1 VRYSPIAVAGATI
14 TILFSEHA
22 AAAPV
27 TVSFSETAPA
37 APNATVFL
45 PSSRPAFAEK
55 LSQGLIGF
63 SIEMDRWTSWAGEA
77 VGKPNPYVNQV
88 LSVMASFTG
97 VQPPFRVGGMWL
109 IRVAVAHVAK
119 LETDGAA
126 KQPTARTGLTPSQA
140 WL

>member
-1 VRYSPIAVAGATI
+1 VRYSSIAVAGATI
-14 TILFSEHA
+14 TILL
-22 AAAPV
+22 
-27 TVSFSETAPA
+27 SETVAA

-45 PSSRPAFAEK
+45 PSSRPVIAEK

-77 VGKPNPYVNQV
+77 VGKPNLYVNQI

-119 LETDGAA
+119 FKTDNAA
-126 KQPTARTGLTPSQA
+126 QQPTARTGVISSPA

>member
-1 VRYSPIAVAGATI
+1 MRNSFIVTAGASI
-14 TILFSEHA
+14 TLLLSEHA
-22 AAAPV
+22 A
-27 TVSFSETAPA
+27 A

-77 VGKPNPYVNQV
+77 VGKPNPYVNQI

-97 VQPPFRVGGMWL
+97 VQPPFRVGGKWL
-109 IRVAVAHVAK
+109 IRVAVAHLAK
-119 LETDGAA
+119 LD
-126 KQPTARTGLTPSQA
+126 
-140 WL
+140 